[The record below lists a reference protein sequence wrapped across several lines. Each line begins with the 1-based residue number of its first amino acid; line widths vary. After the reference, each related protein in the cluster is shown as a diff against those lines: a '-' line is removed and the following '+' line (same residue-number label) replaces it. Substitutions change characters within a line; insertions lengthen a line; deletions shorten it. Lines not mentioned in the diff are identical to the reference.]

1 MSLIMPKYK
10 GFLSTNQRAAIIAV
24 HRYERN
30 ASQADRLKAL
40 VLLDDGYTFDQT
52 AKILHLDDQTIRN
65 YLSKYKG
72 GGTEGLLSDK
82 YTGYSGCLTQDE
94 ENKLAAHLEE
104 FTYPEVNPIN
114 HSLCRIYIWERI
126 FPKRNARFTAQTSFH
141 IQKTSNVP
149 GKADSDKQKKFID
162 GFKEFMKNKSPDIPV
177 LFMDATHP
185 QYNSMPAYG
194 WIKKGERKEIQSNTG
209 RERLNI
215 NGVLNAETREAVFVE
230 AGMINTESTIL
241 LLKKVEEHYPSA
253 PHIYVFSDNARYY
266 HSEKVKEYLKTSRIL
281 LEKIP
286 PYSPNL
292 NPIERL
298 WKFFHKQIHYN
309 KYYETFSEFRLEC
322 LMFFERLEEYAEK
335 LASLITLNS
344 KVLDGINSKMKS
356 IS

>member
-1 MSLIMPKYK
+1 MSVIMAKYK

-30 ASQADRLKAL
+30 ASQADRLKAML
-40 VLLDDGYTFDQT
+40 LLDDGYTFEQIS
-52 AKILHLDDQTIRN
+52 KILLLDDQTIRN
-65 YLSKYKG
+65 YLSKYER

-82 YTGYSGCLTQDE
+82 YAGYSGCLSQDE
-94 ENKLAAHLEE
+94 ESKLETHLEE
-104 FTYPEVNPIN
+104 FTYPDVNPI
-114 HSLCRIYIWERI
+114 IAYVE
-126 FPKRNARFTAQTSFH
+126 FTFGKEYSRSGMRDLLHRLDFSYK
-141 IQKTSNVP
+141 KTSHVP
-149 GKADSDKQKKFID
+149 GKADSDKQQKFID
-162 GFKEFMKNKSPDIPV
+162 GFKEFMKNKSPDVPV

-215 NGVLNAETREAVFVE
+215 NGVLNVETREAVVVE
-230 AGMINTESTIL
+230 ADMINAESTIL
-241 LLKKVEEHYPSA
+241 LLKKVEKRYPA
-253 PHIYVFSDNARYY
+253 AVHIYVFSDNARYY
-266 HSEKVKEYLKTSRIL
+266 HSEEVAKYLRTSRIL

-335 LASLITLNS
+335 LASLITLNFN
-344 KVLDGINSKMKS
+344 VLDGINAKMKA